1 MSRVEFIDLN
11 AKLKPLN
18 LGQGFPDFMPAE
30 KVVKE
35 LAKTCSTDASPLL
48 HQYTR
53 GYVRSRSD
61 SMQTFV
67 VNCKIL
73 SRK

>member
-1 MSRVEFIDLN
+1 MEFIDLN
-11 AKLKPLN
+11 AKLQPLN

-35 LAKTCSTDASPLL
+35 LAKACDPALENPLL

-53 GYVRSRSD
+53 GYVRLNFSD
-61 SMQTFV
+61 HISETELFEF
-67 VNCKIL
+67 I
-73 SRK
+73 